1 MHGAGRGTNGDRK
14 VGPETVEK
22 VAKGEEGGGKET
34 REDGGEREREREG
47 SERKLYTKCTC
58 AVLPQVV
65 RRNARSFRYYVMQ
78 RGKRVQGYGRG
89 SALDLPRLAPEG
101 PHCLWNSGQR

>member
-34 REDGGEREREREG
+34 REDGGGRERERVPSG
-47 SERKLYTKCTC
+47 SCTPS
-58 AVLPQVV
+58 V
-65 RRNARSFRYYVMQ
+65 
-78 RGKRVQGYGRG
+78 RVQSCRRWYDGTQGRF
-89 SALDLPRLAPEG
+89 DIM
-101 PHCLWNSGQR
+101 